1 MSWLLTDDENSVVSQ
16 SSTELLLSSR
26 SGVCLLAS
34 SMASLPSLVASL
46 VINLLIASLTNSVSS
61 FVDYVVF
68 CLSISLVDFVID

>member
-26 SGVCLLAS
+26 SVVCLLAS